1 LTIIQITGQTY
12 TAGTLPAGTYY
23 AHMLAVGASSAPF
36 WTHSTAKTDSGGL
49 MTFSDWISSNFAIT
63 TNPGGSYH
71 GWISASGTV
80 TITEMPTYNG
90 QVSNDGKFIVA
101 TQTNATGVYSLQI
114 NTN

>member
-1 LTIIQITGQTY
+1 
-12 TAGTLPAGTYY
+12 
-23 AHMLAVGASSAPF
+23 
-36 WTHSTAKTDSGGL
+36 
-49 MTFSDWISSNFAIT
+49 MTFNDWVSSNSAI

-71 GWISASGTV
+71 GLISASGTV
-80 TITEMPTYNG
+80 TITEIPTYNG